1 MTGQLDGQWTTVPT
15 CKPGGFSACVAW
27 AQRSEWEPHPRGDGW
42 WSARLYRGEGAAPT
56 KKHDAMS
63 GSNRIMTTPKG
74 YKYFA

>member
-1 MTGQLDGQWTTVPT
+1 MDNRPDLQTGWLFGVCCLGTAIRVGAPSSGRWVVV
-15 CKPGGFSACVAW
+15 CEALSRRGR
-27 AQRSEWEPHPRGDGW
+27 RSH
-42 WSARLYRGEGAAPT
+42 